1 LLYPQPAEGFFHLLL
16 PLIVCEMANNDE
28 THRLGRLTSLVWRK
42 MEAEERA
49 AITATIERTEFL
61 FVL

>member
-1 LLYPQPAEGFFHLLL
+1 
-16 PLIVCEMANNDE
+16 MANNDE
-28 THRLGRLTSLVWRK
+28 THRLGRLTSLAWRK